1 MEKCSNIIKIYVEN
15 CLTNLETTN
24 SEEIILD
31 MAKDLKY
38 NLFFKLILEE
48 IVIVCIEKKILL
60 NSFYILKSI
69 SRNSVQRLYPEFIQQ
84 VRPQEVP
91 NKESVELFNNITLFK
106 GSLLTM
112 LENMNLVETRAH
124 LIKSLV
130 FNEREINANLIYSDS
145 EINAFDPD
153 EFETILKH
161 ELDEKYVG
169 KPIIIKNNQR

>member
-1 MEKCSNIIKIYVEN
+1 MEKCSEIIRKYVKD
-15 CLTNLETTN
+15 CLTTLETTN
-24 SEEIILD
+24 SEEIILEI
-31 MAKDLKY
+31 AKDLKF

-48 IVIVCIEKKILL
+48 IVKDCIENNIIL

-69 SRNSVQRLYPEFIQQ
+69 SRKSVQRLYPEFIQQ
-84 VRPQEVP
+84 VRPQEAA

-106 GSLLTM
+106 GSLLIM

-124 LIKSLV
+124 LIKYLV
-130 FNEREINANLIYSDS
+130 LNDKEINANLIYSDS

-161 ELDEKYVG
+161 ELDEKYAG
-169 KPIIIKNNQR
+169 KPIIIKNNEK